1 MLAEGSRV
9 ECAAEQVP
17 DVVLGDSTTP
27 PRHQLVFDVGK
38 VFIHRCD
45 VQAAV
50 AGGALHAG
58 HAAVERGQ
66 VGVFSED
73 RVNKPLGADDL
84 VELLVAE

>member
-1 MLAEGSRV
+1 M
-9 ECAAEQVP
+9 ECAAEQIAN
-17 DVVLGDSTTP
+17 VVRGDSAAP
-27 PRHQLVFDVGK
+27 PRHQLVFDIGK

-45 VQAAV
+45 VEAAV